1 METKKKFTMDD
12 VPGGFAMCTRDDCKV
27 CDHCLRH
34 MAYRDV
40 VTEKQ
45 WVISHVNPLRVVPNG
60 DCEYFRTDEPAT
72 YAKGFTKMQRN
83 MLPGQY
89 DEFMVRLIGYKCHF
103 GRTGYYERRR
113 GQRLCSPAVMEKIR
127 AVLHELKLPDLE
139 FDEYVKQLNWF
150 D

>member
-1 METKKKFTMDD
+1 MENKKKLTMEE
-12 VPGGFAMCTRDDCKV
+12 VPGGFAMCNRNDCTM

-45 WVISHVNPLRVVPNG
+45 WAICHVNPLRVMPNG
-60 DCEYFRTDEPAT
+60 DCVYFRTDEPAI
-72 YAKGFTKMQRN
+72 YARGFKKMQRE
-83 MLPGQY
+83 MLPRQY
-89 DEFMVRLIGYKCHF
+89 DDFSCKLIGKF

-113 GQRLCSPAVMEKIR
+113 GERLCSPAEIEKIR
-127 AVLHELKLPDLE
+127 TVLQEIGLPNLE
-139 FDEYVKQLNWF
+139 FDGYVKQLNWY